1 MATVLIA
8 GGSGLVGKYLAKYLQ
23 DKAYSVRILSREK
36 KCLNRYPTFIWDFST
51 GYIDEKAFSNV
62 DFIINLAGENISSR
76 TWSENR
82 KEDILTSRIDSTKL
96 LYEKTIEF
104 NTPLRSFITASA
116 VGYYGTITSEKIF
129 QETDIPANDFLGNIC
144 KKWEIESHLFSE
156 NGIRTVRIRTG
167 LVLTPKGG
175 ALEKIANPIKKGFGA
190 VLGSGKQYVPWI
202 HIDDLCR
209 IYEFALQNSEFE
221 GAYNAVAPE
230 YTNQKNFT
238 YAIAKALKK
247 KIWLPNVPAFI
258 LKLILGERSDL
269 VLFGSQ
275 ISVKKI
281 QNETFKFNYGTLE
294 TALESL
300 FPSN

>member
-1 MATVLIA
+1 MSIVLIA

-23 DKAYSVRILSREK
+23 EKSYAVRILSREK
-36 KCLNRYPTFIWDFST
+36 KCLSRFPTFIWDVAT

-62 DFIINLAGENISSR
+62 DFIINLAGENIGSS

-104 NTPLRSFITASA
+104 NTPLKSFITASA
-116 VGYYGTITSEKIF
+116 VGYYGAITSEKIF
-129 QETDIPANDFLGNIC
+129 QETDKPASDFLGSVC

-175 ALEKIANPIKKGFGA
+175 ALEKIANPIKKRFGT
-190 VLGSGKQYVPWI
+190 VLGNGKQYVPWI
-202 HIDDLCR
+202 HINDLCR
-209 IYEFALQNSEFE
+209 IYEFALQNSEIE

-230 YTNQKNFT
+230 YIDQKDFT
-238 YAIAKALKK
+238 LSLAKTLKK
-247 KIWLPNVPAFI
+247 KIWMPNVPAFI
-258 LKLILGERSDL
+258 LKLLLGERSDL
-269 VLFGSQ
+269 VLFGSR
-275 ISVKKI
+275 ISMKKI
-281 QNETFKFNYGTLE
+281 QNETFKFNFRTLE